1 MDYRELAGNSVSLL
15 GYGCMRF
22 PTNEAGEIDE
32 PRAEKLLLRAYEQG
46 VNYFDTA
53 WPYHSG
59 KSEPFVGKVL
69 SKLDRDSF
77 YIATKLPVWTIE
89 SLDHAKEVFNTQL
102 EHLQTDHVDYY
113 LLHSLD
119 EAKWQKVLDLG
130 ILPFLEEQQRLG
142 RIKKLGFSF
151 HATYGVFKRI
161 IDYRN
166 WDFCQ
171 IQFNYMD
178 TEHQAGLKGLEYA
191 ESKGVGIVVMEP
203 VKGGTLAALPSYASD
218 PLTAADPGK
227 SMAPWAPSLPTFQPE

>member
-1 MDYRELAGNSVSLL
+1 MCSS
-15 GYGCMRF
+15 
-22 PTNEAGEIDE
+22 
-32 PRAEKLLLRAYEQG
+32 
-46 VNYFDTA
+46 
-53 WPYHSG
+53 
-59 KSEPFVGKVL
+59 
-69 SKLDRDSF
+69 
-77 YIATKLPVWTIE
+77 
-89 SLDHAKEVFNTQL
+89 
-102 EHLQTDHVDYY
+102 
-113 LLHSLD
+113 
-119 EAKWQKVLDLG
+119 DL
-130 ILPFLEEQQRLG
+130 QQRLG

-151 HATYGVFKRI
+151 HAPYGVFKRI

-227 SMAPWAPSLPTFQPE
+227 SMASRVVK

>member
-46 VNYFDTA
+46 VNYFDAA

-119 EAKWQKVLDLG
+119 EAKWQRCLTL
-130 ILPFLEEQQRLG
+130 
-142 RIKKLGFSF
+142 
-151 HATYGVFKRI
+151 A
-161 IDYRN
+161 
-166 WDFCQ
+166 FCRS
-171 IQFNYMD
+171 
-178 TEHQAGLKGLEYA
+178 LRSSKGL
-191 ESKGVGIVVMEP
+191 
-203 VKGGTLAALPSYASD
+203 AA
-218 PLTAADPGK
+218 
-227 SMAPWAPSLPTFQPE
+227 